1 MATKKVLQS
10 TEDIIEAVE
19 KQVGRTF
26 SPEFWDYFE
35 ERDYFKEIRKGETL
49 DLLVKDVKALLGQIS
64 LLELRLARKTAPPVQ
79 HDVNDY
85 RVLLVSHELAKVAS
99 AQPYVVRFRRLH
111 LPAGRILTQQE
122 VKAWVEQHTQE
133 PLNSWIVLIVDLDL
147 QSVMRVEDSEID
159 GTNLQLIR
167 KAMEAE
173 EAGDMDAVSRLVKH
187 DVVADTPIIR
197 LLSWPNTEWVLGT
210 LEDGSAIR
218 DLLQAVEHLYESY
231 GWRKHQAIWFLLTG
245 ETPLLPMLQYDISV
259 PQASRDRLRITLDI
273 DIETSPDTVA
283 SLYRDLRKQLLH
295 GERRPLQRKMLA
307 LALFVDSTPD
317 MEWAERMKQWN
328 KSCRTH
334 GRDEWAYKEHRN
346 MFRDYKTR
354 TIQRLQPEYD
364 FEKLELLIRS
374 S

>member
-1 MATKKVLQS
+1 MATKKVWRS

-26 SPEFWDYFE
+26 PPGFWDYFE
-35 ERDYFKEIRKGETL
+35 DRNYFREILDGKSL
-49 DLLVKDVKALLGQIS
+49 DLLVDDVNAQLGQVS

-79 HDVNDY
+79 HEVNDY

-99 AQPYVVRFRRLH
+99 SQPYVGRFRRLH
-111 LPAGRILTQQE
+111 LPAGRILAQQE

-133 PLNSWIVLIVDLDL
+133 PLNSWTVLVVDLDV
-147 QSVMRVEDSEID
+147 QSVMRVEDNEID
-159 GTNLQLIR
+159 RTNLQLIR

-173 EAGDMDAVSRLVKH
+173 EAGDMDAVSQLVKP
-187 DVVADTPIIR
+187 DVVADTPIR
-197 LLSWPNTEWVLGT
+197 MLSWPSTEWVLDT

-218 DLLQAVEHLYESY
+218 DILQAVEYLYESY

-245 ETPLLPMLQYDISV
+245 ETPLLPMLQYDIRV
-259 PQASRDRLRITLDI
+259 PQIPRDRLRITLDI

-283 SLYRDLRKQLLH
+283 SLYRDLRKRLLH
-295 GERRPLQRKMLA
+295 GERRPLSRKMLA
-307 LALFVDSTPD
+307 LAFFVDSTPG

-328 KSCRTH
+328 TYCRVN
-334 GRDEWAYKEHRN
+334 GRSEWVYNEQRN

-354 TIQRLQPEYD
+354 TIQRLQPEYN
-364 FEKLELLIRS
+364 FKNLEQLITS